1 CVPSFLHRQILRRHF
16 GERRTGPTGL
26 LQRYRCR
33 AVCCRIQSEA
43 GQRRLYIMTLGCLAP
58 YRELG
63 VGTKLLEYVFEICSR
78 DKNIDNIFLHVQT
91 SNEGALAFYK
101 KFGFEIVD
109 TAYNYYKRIVPPD
122 AYVLQKNL
130 VAQLKPSLIYVSRA
144 IIMQPSLNGCEANR
158 QPHSAG
164 SYYNSNFNSA
174 SGGDEDC
181 NFAKLYRAVRCGRLV
196 ASWSE
201 SELLALAPLLSWHR
215 DRLNLAELLAACQ
228 PEANSLHFG
237 HRRILMP
244 SGTTLR
250 WTWSGGVVDK
260 CGLIGDFVSVVWPS
274 AARQW
279 RVRILRPAGP
289 AGQDVA

>member
-1 CVPSFLHRQILRRHF
+1 KADSMASVVHSDEAVSIEQNTSNVNSGKQSKLPSDSRIELGDITQHNIRQLRIINQVVFPVSYTDKFYDDILEN
-16 GERRTGPTGL
+16 GELGRLAYFNDIVVG
-26 LQRYRCR
+26 

-130 VAQLKPSLIYVSRA
+130 VRS
-144 IIMQPSLNGCEANR
+144 
-158 QPHSAG
+158 
-164 SYYNSNFNSA
+164 
-174 SGGDEDC
+174 
-181 NFAKLYRAVRCGRLV
+181 
-196 ASWSE
+196 
-201 SELLALAPLLSWHR
+201 
-215 DRLNLAELLAACQ
+215 
-228 PEANSLHFG
+228 
-237 HRRILMP
+237 
-244 SGTTLR
+244 
-250 WTWSGGVVDK
+250 
-260 CGLIGDFVSVVWPS
+260 
-274 AARQW
+274 
-279 RVRILRPAGP
+279 
-289 AGQDVA
+289 